1 MVGPR
6 ALLMEPNIKRYLFL
20 ISVQC
25 GKQFFIVTGGGG
37 ILSNIYP
44 GKIHNFG
51 KPYICDIKISLC
63 M

>member
-1 MVGPR
+1 
-6 ALLMEPNIKRYLFL
+6 MEPNIKRYLFL
-20 ISVQC
+20 ISVQY